1 MSFPTL
7 VSGQDE
13 YPTNFDCEY
22 QVTAPRTEG
31 SCYEI
36 HIEHPFSLETSRS
49 CRNDRLEIF
58 NILNAADISMDPA
71 ADDTT
76 AVLCGNGMFYILES
90 QTGNP
95 SCPIALRII
104 KIIAFIFESHFRT
117 CFLGNQCNRKA
128 KLFCQSRFGDF
139 GYNLNY
145 GSNSF
150 SNI

>member
-1 MSFPTL
+1 MAMLWVILCHHFMVCHHFMSPFYGLNQSYPNRF
-7 VSGQDE
+7 SGQDD

-71 ADDTT
+71 AEDTT
-76 AVLCGNGMFYILES
+76 AVLCGNG
-90 QTGNP
+90 
-95 SCPIALRII
+95 
-104 KIIAFIFESHFRT
+104 KV
-117 CFLGNQCNRKA
+117 
-128 KLFCQSRFGDF
+128 DF
-139 GYNLNY
+139 SSNY
-145 GSNSF
+145 S
-150 SNI
+150 

>member
-1 MSFPTL
+1 MTQQSAIHPMANVNVVRVTL
-7 VSGQDE
+7 SLMACVWVLSAQLSLLLLPKTNMDMLWDILCHHSMVIRPNWEAFSTLISGQDE

-58 NILNAADISMDPA
+58 NILNAADISMDPT

-76 AVLCGNGMFYILES
+76 AVLCGNGKFYIAIS
-90 QTGNP
+90 
-95 SCPIALRII
+95 
-104 KIIAFIFESHFRT
+104 
-117 CFLGNQCNRKA
+117 
-128 KLFCQSRFGDF
+128 
-139 GYNLNY
+139 
-145 GSNSF
+145 
-150 SNI
+150 

>member
-1 MSFPTL
+1 MSFSTL

-76 AVLCGNGMFYILES
+76 AVLCGNGMFYGI
-90 QTGNP
+90 
-95 SCPIALRII
+95 
-104 KIIAFIFESHFRT
+104 
-117 CFLGNQCNRKA
+117 
-128 KLFCQSRFGDF
+128 SRASDWKPVLSDCTV
-139 GYNLNY
+139 NHQNCSLH
-145 GSNSF
+145 
-150 SNI
+150 I

>member
-1 MSFPTL
+1 MTQQSAIHPMANVNVVRVMLSLMACVWVLSVQLNLLSPPKTNMDMLWDILCHHSMVIHPNWETFSTL
-7 VSGQDE
+7 ISGQDE

-76 AVLCGNGMFYILES
+76 AVLCGNGKFYIS
-90 QTGNP
+90 V
-95 SCPIALRII
+95 S
-104 KIIAFIFESHFRT
+104 
-117 CFLGNQCNRKA
+117 
-128 KLFCQSRFGDF
+128 
-139 GYNLNY
+139 
-145 GSNSF
+145 
-150 SNI
+150 